1 MTTSSMSSKGTLILF
16 NLYYVDRWAFLG
28 HSELLLAACVEPG
41 YEMAAKETE
50 SERNSG
56 RGVYAHHAE
65 FPVRSGHQKNSR
77 RGGG

>member
-16 NLYYVDRWAFLG
+16 NLYYVDMWAFLG

-41 YEMAAKETE
+41 YKMATKETE

-56 RGVYAHHAE
+56 RGVYANVS
-65 FPVRSGHQKNSR
+65 PVPAR
-77 RGGG
+77 R